1 MTSRLTGFGV
11 MLGSMVVSHLR
22 NRLAMALAVFFLPLW
37 LVLVR
42 VSAYSS
48 VLPFSVKAAGVRA
61 LLNSNQVAQLAGMVN
76 AVTTV
81 IGFMMFMTTI
91 KAREMDRRLVLAGY
105 SRWGLLGARFTS
117 LMAVAAVLSLYTAL
131 LLYLS
136 LPVRQFWWLAVSLL
150 AATVTY
156 GALGLMLGSLLRG
169 ELEGFFVVIMVS
181 LVDAGMQNP
190 TVKVVDLP
198 GLDALPLHGALQSAL
213 ASAFTPVAPGGYMMR
228 TLVWCAGTVA
238 VALAAFCLRA
248 RSYGAVLWT
257 PSDRESASAALSSV
271 P

>member
-22 NRLAMALAVFFLPLW
+22 NRLAMALALFFLPLW
-37 LVLVR
+37 IVLVR

-48 VLPFSVKAAGVRA
+48 VRPFSVKAAGLRE
-61 LLNSNQVAQLAGMVN
+61 LLDSNQVAQLAGMLN

-81 IGFMMFMTTI
+81 TGFMMFMVTI
-91 KAREMDRRLVLAGY
+91 KAREMDRRLVLAGC
-105 SRWGLLGARFTS
+105 SRLELLGARFSS
-117 LMAVAAVLSLYTAL
+117 LVVVATVLSLYTAL
-131 LLYLS
+131 LLHLS
-136 LPVRQFWWLAVSLL
+136 LPVQQFWWLAGSLL
-150 AATVTY
+150 AANVTY
-156 GALGLMLGSLLRG
+156 GAFGLMLGSLLRG

-198 GLDALPLHGALQSAL
+198 GLDVLPLHGALQSAL
-213 ASAFTPVAPGGYMMR
+213 AATFTPVAPGGYTAR
-228 TLVWCAGTVA
+228 TLLWCAGAAA
-238 VALAAFCLRA
+238 VALAAFCLRT
-248 RSYGAVLWT
+248 RSYGTVLQT
-257 PSDRESASAALSSV
+257 PSDRQERSTVALF